1 MISHID
7 GILKKKNPD
16 EPSVEVDV
24 NGIWYEIGLPVF
36 VWRTFEGIEL
46 GAEISLET
54 FYYVAERQPIPKLVG
69 FRREVE
75 RDFFKKFID
84 VPRVGPSTATRALIY
99 SVSTIAWWIENS
111 DIASIKRLPG
121 IGGRTAETIVAQLKG
136 KVYAEAI
143 LEDEHFD
150 SPEPTAPPPTLDDV
164 QTEVVDG
171 LVQLGWQRREASR
184 VVEEIVRNQALES
197 AEDIIRAV
205 FALRSQEL
213 A

>member
-1 MISHID
+1 MISHIE
-7 GILKKKNPD
+7 GVLKKKNSE
-16 EPSVEVDV
+16 EPSIEVDV
-24 NGIWYEIGLPVF
+24 NGIWYEIDLPVF
-36 VWRTFEGIEL
+36 VWRTFEGVEV
-46 GAEISLET
+46 GESVSLET

-75 RDFFKKFID
+75 RDFFKKFIE
-84 VPRVGPSTATRALIY
+84 VPRVGPTTATKALVY
-99 SVSTIAWWIENS
+99 SVSTIAWWIENG
-111 DIASIKRLPG
+111 DVASIKRLPG
-121 IGGRTAETIVAQLKG
+121 IASRMADTIVAQLKG

-150 SPEPTAPPPTLDDV
+150 SPEPKAPPPTLDAV
-164 QTEVVDG
+164 QTEVVEG

-197 AEDIIRAV
+197 AEEIIRAV
-205 FALRSQEL
+205 FALRSSEL